1 MSEEILPYWAQK
13 KQKEVLPDWA
23 NATTQEESAAE
34 PVEFQG
40 GLQERLKKIYRSTW
54 DAASDW
60 DKFASD
66 KPLVPTTDTARRYGQ
81 RIAMETAPVVAT
93 AGEAYRKFRPAGPLA
108 ATTAA
113 ALTGG
118 AAAFSGFLA
127 DRDLLGNV
135 LPGDYDPINQ
145 LITGVGGAAG
155 VKIPRLPTEVATQAA
170 EKGVRITPG
179 AASNSRLLK
188 WTEAKIRE
196 LPYVGGNMQKAVDQS
211 YSDFSRAVDD
221 LAGPTTVA
229 PGSAAGEFAK
239 QATETLVKKYQG
251 RSNELYDLLNQ
262 AIDPSVGV
270 DARALREFLESKERT
285 GAAAKFMDDLV
296 KDGLALFRESG
307 EGVQAGQMTWQNLD
321 DLRRR
326 AGNLIDVRSADVDV
340 GMAKKIAGMVKA
352 EQDRIVAQL
361 GPAEQK
367 AWKNANRY
375 SKAFT
380 TWKEEASKFVTKGR
394 TETIWN
400 SLTTSPNKTNITKII
415 RAAGGRGSE
424 NWKQMRSAVL
434 KDMGT
439 KDGSFDLT
447 TWLRN
452 YNKIKKDR
460 GASDLFFGELQKDV
474 DSLATIAKGVLSPN
488 QFTNTSQSATTALFY
503 TLLGGAGLK
512 GMQGDLGAAG
522 AILSPLAAAK
532 LGDVLLSKPWAI
544 KLLAKGAQVP
554 AWSPKRLDVWAKQF
568 LATAIAEGYKDEGET
583 IANLVMAGSD
593 VPTIPTK

>member
-1 MSEEILPYWAQK
+1 MSDINLPAWAEEE
-13 KQKEVLPDWA
+13 KEPVLPAWA
-23 NATTQEESAAE
+23 DTQEEPAAD
-34 PVEFQG
+34 PVDFEG
-40 GLQERLKKIYRSTW
+40 GLQERLKRVYQSTW

-66 KPLVPTTDTARRYGQ
+66 KPYVPTADTARKYGQ

-93 AGEAYRKFRPAGPLA
+93 AGEAYRWARPAGPLA

-113 ALTGG
+113 ALTGAG
-118 AAAFSGFLA
+118 AAYSGFLA
-127 DRDLLGNV
+127 DRDFLGNV
-135 LPGDYDPINQ
+135 LPGDYDPLNQ

-196 LPYVGGNMQKAVDQS
+196 LPYVGGNMQQAVDQA
-211 YSDFSRAVDD
+211 YSDFSRAVDEI
-221 LAGPTTVA
+221 AGPTTVA
-229 PGSAAGEFAK
+229 PGTPAGDFAK
-239 QATETLVKKYQG
+239 QATETLVNKYQA
-251 RSNELYDLLNQ
+251 RSNELYDLLNE

-285 GAAAKFMDDLV
+285 GAADAFMDDLV
-296 KDGLALFRESG
+296 KNGLALFRESG
-307 EGVQAGQMTWQNLD
+307 EGVQAGQITWQNLD
-321 DLRRR
+321 DLRRL
-326 AGNLIDVRSADVDV
+326 AGNRINVRSSDVDV
-340 GMAKKIAGMVKA
+340 GMAKKIAGMVKE

-375 SKAFT
+375 AKAFT
-380 TWKEEASKFVTKGR
+380 TWKKEAAKFVTKAR
-394 TETIWN
+394 TESLWA
-400 SLTTSPNKTNITKII
+400 SLTSSPNRTNISKII
-415 RAAGGRGSE
+415 RAAGGVGSE
-424 NWKQMRSAVL
+424 NWKQLRSAVL

-439 KDGSFDLT
+439 KEGAFDLR
-447 TWLRN
+447 TWLTN
-452 YNKIKKDR
+452 YNKMKKDS
-460 GASDLFFGELQKDV
+460 GASNLFFGNLQSDV
-474 DSLATIAKGVLSPN
+474 DSLANIARGVLSPN
-488 QFTNTSQSATTALFY
+488 RFANSSQSATSGLFY
-503 TLLGGAGLK
+503 TLLAGAG
-512 GMQGDLGAAG
+512 GFIAGRGDVGLGAM
-522 AILSPLAAAK
+522 LSPLAAAK

-583 IANLVMAGSD
+583 VANLVMTGSD
-593 VPTIPTK
+593 IPTVPTQ